1 MKLKYVILL
10 FSLLA
15 VSCSKK
21 FDLAVHYDP
30 TLPFE
35 IIHRTLSDDH
45 KSVSDVL
52 IYQINQSDTRH
63 SKLVS
68 WLKSNNNGWKKTDH
82 DTHAGL
88 ISVNQNDFTILLY
101 PDNDMVVIGIDVE
114 GNDMKQFKRDM
125 DSNELMFIVDD

>member
-1 MKLKYVILL
+1 MKLNFLILIL
-10 FSLLA
+10 SLLA

-35 IIHRTLSDDH
+35 IIHRTLSNDH
-45 KSVSDVL
+45 KSVSDVST
-52 IYQINQSDTRH
+52 YEINQSDTRH
-63 SKLVS
+63 AKLVS

-82 DTHAGL
+82 NTHAGL
-88 ISVNQNDFTILLY
+88 ISVRQDDFTILLY

-125 DSNELMFIVDD
+125 DSNELMFLVDE

>member
-1 MKLKYVILL
+1 MKYAILL

-30 TLPFE
+30 RLAFE

-45 KSVSDVL
+45 KSVSDVSTYE
-52 IYQINQSDTRH
+52 ISQSDTRH
-63 SKLVS
+63 AKLIS

-82 DTHAGL
+82 NTHAGL
-88 ISVNQNDFTILLY
+88 ISVNQDDFTILLY
-101 PDNDMVVIGIDVE
+101 PDIEYVVIGIDVE

-125 DSNELMFIVDD
+125 DSNELMFLVDD